1 MKKSNNSL
9 LILKIFRIFIYIL
22 PAVLYFSY
30 HPLIHFGSSE
40 SMNFEIS
47 LPLIW
52 LVLFDLVS
60 FFILLKRKLLSGI
73 LKKWVWLLFPLFL
86 SASVLWSLNSLRG
99 IFTVLILWLIYFMVY
114 AIFSL
119 KSLFKEVGFRE
130 IFWKIF
136 IGSALFICFMC
147 FLQCVL
153 DLVGVGREYTLMCSG
168 CTYSMFGFPHPNGF
182 SIEPQFMG
190 NLLLAPAIVTE
201 MYLLKKRNDENYSGS
216 RFLCPKFL
224 LFCFFIFTSTL
235 FLTFSRG
242 AIYSF
247 LVSAVFLSVFL
258 IVRKRGE
265 LRKILGRVGMV
276 FGTIVLAFLF
286 TLNLQGIF
294 SEVSKTDDT
303 YMTGV
308 SKAIDHLTLGLIDFT
323 NNDDESGNVADDE
336 EGTETAVFS
345 GYVEE
350 STNVR
355 LKLSDLASK
364 VWAKDFKTM
373 MFGVGIG
380 GAGQA
385 LYVNGLAETPKEIIQ
400 NQYMSL
406 LLEVGIVGILLFI
419 LTLALIIR
427 EVLKS
432 SISPLIL
439 ALMVGYGVSLCFFS
453 GLPNALQ
460 IYLLPVVIMAIGND
474 KQNII

>member
-1 MKKSNNSL
+1 
-9 LILKIFRIFIYIL
+9 
-22 PAVLYFSY
+22 
-30 HPLIHFGSSE
+30 
-40 SMNFEIS
+40 
-47 LPLIW
+47 
-52 LVLFDLVS
+52 
-60 FFILLKRKLLSGI
+60 
-73 LKKWVWLLFPLFL
+73 
-86 SASVLWSLNSLRG
+86 
-99 IFTVLILWLIYFMVY
+99 
-114 AIFSL
+114 
-119 KSLFKEVGFRE
+119 
-130 IFWKIF
+130 
-136 IGSALFICFMC
+136 
-147 FLQCVL
+147 
-153 DLVGVGREYTLMCSG
+153 
-168 CTYSMFGFPHPNGF
+168 
-182 SIEPQFMG
+182 
-190 NLLLAPAIVTE
+190 
-201 MYLLKKRNDENYSGS
+201 
-216 RFLCPKFL
+216 
-224 LFCFFIFTSTL
+224 
-235 FLTFSRG
+235 
-242 AIYSF
+242 
-247 LVSAVFLSVFL
+247 
-258 IVRKRGE
+258 
-265 LRKILGRVGMV
+265 
-276 FGTIVLAFLF
+276 
-286 TLNLQGIF
+286 
-294 SEVSKTDDT
+294 T